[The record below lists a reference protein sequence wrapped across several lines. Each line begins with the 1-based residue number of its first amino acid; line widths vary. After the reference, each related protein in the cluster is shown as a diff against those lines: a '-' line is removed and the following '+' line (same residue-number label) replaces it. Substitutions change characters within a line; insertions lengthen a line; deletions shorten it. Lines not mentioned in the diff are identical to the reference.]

1 AEPVPQAAV
10 RALPVDAQPA
20 DGDRLGHRVRAW
32 LPGPDRV
39 RPGGGRRRG
48 PGGLALGARLDH
60 ASARPAAGARVG
72 AAGGARSVDLGRRDR
87 RRRGTAVRR
96 RPGGVR
102 AHHAPARPGGNL
114 GLLGIR
120 RLPGGRLRLNPR
132 WRGASQPAGGCRERA
147 DRLDADPLDR
157 LVRSPPGADPAS
169 GMTNE
174 SLVYARRAR
183 YSTMRQRSW
192 TTRMPARA
200 RA

>member
-1 AEPVPQAAV
+1 
-10 RALPVDAQPA
+10 
-20 DGDRLGHRVRAW
+20 
-32 LPGPDRV
+32 
-39 RPGGGRRRG
+39 RRG

-120 RLPGGRLRLNPR
+120 RLPGGRLRLDPR
-132 WRGASQPAGGCRERA
+132 WRGASEPAGGRRERA
-147 DRLDADPLDR
+147 DRLGADPLDR
-157 LVRSPPGADPAS
+157 LVRSPPGSDPA
-169 GMTNE
+169 
-174 SLVYARRAR
+174 A
-183 YSTMRQRSW
+183 
-192 TTRMPARA
+192 ARA
-200 RA
+200 TLTLLGAAFLRILPRSPTSRAPL